1 MFDLSQPISWQVIA
15 GTIGLILLITA
26 LGILA
31 VKMKVK
37 SKKSK

>member
-1 MFDLSQPISWQVIA
+1 MFDMNQPISWQVIV

-31 VKMKVK
+31 VKKRCE
-37 SKKSK
+37 